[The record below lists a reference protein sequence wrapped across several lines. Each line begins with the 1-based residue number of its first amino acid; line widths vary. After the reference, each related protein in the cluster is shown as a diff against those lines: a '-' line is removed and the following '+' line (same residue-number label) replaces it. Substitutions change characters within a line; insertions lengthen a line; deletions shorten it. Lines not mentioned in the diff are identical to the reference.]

1 MNLETIQIGIFAFIV
16 ISIITLFVLCEIKDR
31 MENRA
36 FAKAEAEEF
45 AKNPL
50 YRGKC

>member
-16 ISIITLFVLCEIKDR
+16 ISIITLFVLWAINDR

>member
-1 MNLETIQIGIFAFIV
+1 MNLETIQIGIFAFVV

-31 MENRA
+31 IETRA
-36 FAKAEAEEF
+36 FVKAEAEEF
-45 AKNPL
+45 TKNPL